1 MYARECVCERFET
14 ISTSSARS
22 LHLPLLFLWLA
33 ERIAFNCTG
42 VAFRNRQDGEHR
54 MPQALNCTG
63 IHLYC
68 GTHCLAPT
76 GHLQLYWLAPNATEG
91 TRQLRNLSS
100 PVLTLFSSSFFATT
114 QLFWLATEGTNLIAR
129 NKHELARSRLRKGSQ
144 APTIQK
150 EMRRHLD
157 MNRYRNFR
165 NRT

>member
-1 MYARECVCERFET
+1 
-14 ISTSSARS
+14 
-22 LHLPLLFLWLA
+22 
-33 ERIAFNCTG
+33 
-42 VAFRNRQDGEHR
+42 

-76 GHLQLYWLAPNATEG
+76 GLALAPNATEG